1 MWFQYTGIIFVLSVL
16 RILIINITRGHD
28 ILFFSGFRCDGE
40 EDCGDGSDED
50 ILTTCAH
57 VQCLSNQ
64 FRQVLHVETIA
75 R

>member
-1 MWFQYTGIIFVLSVL
+1 MES
-16 RILIINITRGHD
+16 
-28 ILFFSGFRCDGE
+28 FFSGFRCDGE

-64 FRQVLHVETIA
+64 FRQVLHVKTIA
-75 R
+75 GWKLSKNFTFIF